1 MSIYDEM
8 RAELKELLDLVR
20 LSEQYAAA
28 VAHGALQPDQESNRQ
43 YEQRVVRINEL
54 SRKYGAL

>member
-8 RAELKELLDLVR
+8 RAELKELLALVR
-20 LSEQYAAA
+20 QAEQYTAA

-43 YEQRVVRINEL
+43 HEQRVVRIDEL